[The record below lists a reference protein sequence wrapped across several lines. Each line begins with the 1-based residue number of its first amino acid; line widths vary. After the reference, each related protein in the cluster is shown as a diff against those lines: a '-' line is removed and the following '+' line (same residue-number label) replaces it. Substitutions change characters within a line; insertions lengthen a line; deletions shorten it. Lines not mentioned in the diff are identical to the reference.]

1 MIPKSRAPGLPGP
14 SVLGVLQ
21 TKIMRVNPRIGD
33 CVLGLRGDT
42 CSRGLQSGFCRDD
55 PQEPSSRVAS
65 DSCCWGVVPTALFTP
80 EAPSHGGR
88 AGLRLAGVS
97 HLSGSRRWL
106 VPKVGVPRGLAFLLS
121 CPLLFTPGAA
131 LAFFFF
137 PPQNQLLFAWE
148 LLFSDLPNFPDSGP
162 VEPAASMLPGR
173 VSASWTKRGT
183 DVSAWPSLFRQT
195 QIAQMGQSV
204 FS

>member
-1 MIPKSRAPGLPGP
+1 MEMIPKSRAPGLPGSSVLGVLQTKIMRVNP
-14 SVLGVLQ
+14 RLGDCVLGLRGDTRVAEAFGVASVEMIPKSRAPGLPGSSVLGVLQ

-42 CSRGLQSGFCRDD
+42 CSRGLRSGFCGDD

-97 HLSGSRRWL
+97 HLSGSR
-106 VPKVGVPRGLAFLLS
+106 
-121 CPLLFTPGAA
+121 C
-131 LAFFFF
+131 
-137 PPQNQLLFAWE
+137 
-148 LLFSDLPNFPDSGP
+148 
-162 VEPAASMLPGR
+162 
-173 VSASWTKRGT
+173 
-183 DVSAWPSLFRQT
+183 
-195 QIAQMGQSV
+195 
-204 FS
+204 